1 MFLNA
6 HTTAKTQK
14 RHESVL
20 KSKYDRYYASG
31 GTMNDVISAAKAA
44 MHITAL
50 FLTNDNTFNLNTPF
64 QTNVVIKYSTMSF
77 IVKIKH

>member
-1 MFLNA
+1 
-6 HTTAKTQK
+6 
-14 RHESVL
+14 
-20 KSKYDRYYASG
+20 
-31 GTMNDVISAAKAA
+31 MNDVISAAKAA